1 MKHLFQAALFI
12 LMLLAP
18 WTASAEV
25 PEEYAEAQKI
35 RVMASACLAAYSDMN
50 GQMIKDFAEQE
61 GWTVGRFA
69 KVDNHLNADVQFV
82 LAKNSKLPAGETQ
95 YLLAVAGTENQLD
108 LKVDLRV
115 KKVYF
120 AGATLE
126 EFAENADKK
135 DMPTD
140 VPKVHEGFNQVA
152 QILLSA
158 ETTDTAGKPRS
169 LTEQL
174 RDNPTF
180 KVYLTGHSLGG
191 ATVMLVAARLLDMGI
206 RPEQLEVITFGAPT
220 VGNEAF
226 VQKYTDK
233 FSLTPIII
241 DGDPV
246 PILLRRVYGGFRAL
260 GTNVVWKPE
269 GAVRN
274 YSLHSIAVYLDQA
287 IKHHLTLRRQAT
299 FDGSIPRKKLFLTN
313 RSSI

>member
-1 MKHLFQAALFI
+1 MKRLFQTVLLI

-25 PEEYAEAQKI
+25 PEEYAQAQKI
-35 RVMASACLAAYSDMN
+35 RLMANACLAAYSNMN

-61 GWTVGRFA
+61 GWAVGKFA
-69 KVDNHLNADVQFV
+69 KVDNHLKADVQFL
-82 LAKNSKLPAGETQ
+82 LAKNSRLPAGETQ
-95 YLLAVAGTENQLD
+95 YLLAVAGTESTLD
-108 LKVDLRV
+108 IKVDLRV

-126 EFAENADKK
+126 EFAENASKT

-140 VPKVHEGFNQVA
+140 TPKVHEGFNQVA

-158 ETTDTAGKPRS
+158 ETTDSTGKTRL
-169 LTEQL
+169 LTEML
-174 RDNPTF
+174 RDNPNF

-233 FSLTPIII
+233 FALTPIVIE
-241 DGDPV
+241 GDPV
-246 PILLRRVYGGFRAL
+246 PIVLRRGLWRFSCSGNKHCLEAGGCR
-260 GTNVVWKPE
+260 P
-269 GAVRN
+269 
-274 YSLHSIAVYLDQA
+274 
-287 IKHHLTLRRQAT
+287 
-299 FDGSIPRKKLFLTN
+299 KLFPA
-313 RSSI
+313 